1 MLMDLATLKQAE
13 DLIRNG
19 MRARVYNF
27 QNKHIKYLFFFH
39 ALEFLNI

>member
-19 MRARVYNF
+19 MRAR
-27 QNKHIKYLFFFH
+27 
-39 ALEFLNI
+39 EFIISKTNI